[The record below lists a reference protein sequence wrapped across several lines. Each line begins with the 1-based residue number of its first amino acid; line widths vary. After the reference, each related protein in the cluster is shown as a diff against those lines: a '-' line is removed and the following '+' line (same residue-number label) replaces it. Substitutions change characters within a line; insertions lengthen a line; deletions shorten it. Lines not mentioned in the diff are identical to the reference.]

1 MSTKRERLLD
11 WIRNGDPEDVPVLLG
26 LNNFEVASA
35 KLGKDQKEVAW
46 DEAVDVAEDT
56 GTHLLANIGMPLPF
70 DAIEFMDDIQR
81 EKKSETLS
89 DGTVQDRTTIT
100 TPEGVLTEIYE
111 TPSNQPGY
119 HRQHLVKDP
128 QDIPA
133 FSYLIRKT
141 TEAIVKN
148 PAIRKKVK
156 KDYTA
161 VKEQVKG
168 QFPIMLWPFI
178 PAVELTSCFYIDQV
192 NAIYSLYDNQ
202 ELMEEL
208 MDCHWQSTKA
218 WLEMGDELNVDIY
231 GYAINGYEWYSPDIY
246 ERYMVPQAKRMND
259 AIEAQGKLSWIH
271 TCGKMK
277 KIAEAGFYQQM
288 NVDVLESLSM
298 LPTGNIEDMREIRSL
313 IGKEI
318 VTRGGVNCELM
329 YGDDLK
335 MLRERTEYVLESVK
349 EFKHMMGDTNPSYPS
364 YPWEDMQTVID
375 VVRDSGRLFE

>member
-1 MSTKRERLLD
+1 
-11 WIRNGDPEDVPVLLG
+11 
-26 LNNFEVASA
+26 
-35 KLGKDQKEVAW
+35 
-46 DEAVDVAEDT
+46 
-56 GTHLLANIGMPLPF
+56 
-70 DAIEFMDDIQR
+70 
-81 EKKSETLS
+81 
-89 DGTVQDRTTIT
+89 
-100 TPEGVLTEIYE
+100 
-111 TPSNQPGY
+111 
-119 HRQHLVKDP
+119 
-128 QDIPA
+128 
-133 FSYLIRKT
+133 
-141 TEAIVKN
+141 
-148 PAIRKKVK
+148 
-156 KDYTA
+156 
-161 VKEQVKG
+161 
-168 QFPIMLWPFI
+168 
-178 PAVELTSCFYIDQV
+178 
-192 NAIYSLYDNQ
+192 
-202 ELMEEL
+202 
-208 MDCHWQSTKA
+208 
-218 WLEMGDELNVDIY
+218 
-231 GYAINGYEWYSPDIY
+231 
-246 ERYMVPQAKRMND
+246 MND